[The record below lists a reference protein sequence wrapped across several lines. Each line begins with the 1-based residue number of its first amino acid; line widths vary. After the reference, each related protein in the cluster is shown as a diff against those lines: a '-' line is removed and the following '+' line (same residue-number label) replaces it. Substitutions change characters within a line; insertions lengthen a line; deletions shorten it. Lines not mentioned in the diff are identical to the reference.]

1 MNSLGVD
8 PGQISK
14 GAGTPDGDAFG
25 DAVSNKVIRNLVPF
39 MFILYF
45 VNQLD
50 RVNVAF
56 ASLTMNKELGLTAEM
71 YGFAAGIFFIG
82 YVLFE
87 VPSNLIM
94 HRVGARVWMFRI
106 MLTWGLVSTGMAL
119 IYSPTSFYVLRFLLG
134 LAEAGFVPGMF
145 LYLSY
150 WVPERHL
157 GRATGLFI
165 IGAPLTTVIAGPLS
179 AALLELDGTLGLR
192 GWQWM
197 FIIEGLPAVALA
209 FATLWAF
216 PDRPERARWLSQPEK
231 DWLVRK
237 LGDESRTAGAGSGGH
252 SLRHGL
258 ASPIVLLLSA
268 VYVTMVI
275 GLYGIAFWLPQIV
288 RGIGFTNLQTGFVVS
303 VPYALGSVACF
314 LWSRRSDRHM
324 ERRWHF
330 AVACFVAAGG
340 LVASAVLGPQLL
352 ALLPISVAVIGIY
365 AALPVFWCVPARY
378 LTGVAAAAGMAVVNS
393 VGNLG
398 GFAGP
403 YLVGW
408 LRTATGSF
416 TLALVLL
423 AVGPLTAGLL
433 ALCLPA
439 ATMRAAHSVRSAA

>member
-8 PGQISK
+8 PGQIRT
-14 GAGTPDGDAFG
+14 GAGTAEGDAFG
-25 DAVSNKVIRNLVPF
+25 DSVSRKVIRNLVPF
-39 MFILYF
+39 MFVLYF

-56 ASLTMNKELGLTAEM
+56 ASLTMNKDLGLTAEM

-94 HRVGARVWMFRI
+94 HRVGARIWMFRI
-106 MLTWGLVSTGMAL
+106 MLTWGLVSMAMAL
-119 IYSPTSFYVLRFLLG
+119 IYSPNSFYVLRFLLG

-150 WVPERHL
+150 WIPERHL

-165 IGAPLTTVIAGPLS
+165 IAAPLTTVIAGPLS
-179 AALLELDGTLGLR
+179 AALLEMDGIWGLR

-197 FIIEGLPAVALA
+197 FIIEGLPAVLLA

-237 LGDESRTAGAGSGGH
+237 LGDESRAAGAGSGGH
-252 SLRHGL
+252 SLLHGL

-268 VYVTMVI
+268 VYVTMVV

-303 VPYALGSVACF
+303 VPYALGSLACF

-423 AVGPLTAGLL
+423 AVGPLIAGLL

-439 ATMRAAHSVRSAA
+439 ASVRAAHAVRSVA